1 MVGAFT
7 LTFERLRDNWAQLMW
22 EAGDERRELVS
33 HQLALHKKAME
44 EGTKSP
50 YFDWFTA
57 LVVELVYT
65 TDLKSVALMGLRVQ
79 LSLKALALA
88 KSEVRSTLTQRAQQ
102 EPPNCNYN
110 HAFK

>member
-1 MVGAFT
+1 MGIQT
-7 LTFERLRDNWAQLMW
+7 LIERLRDNWDQLMW
-22 EAGDERRELVS
+22 EAGDEHRELVS

-65 TDLKSVALMGLRVQ
+65 RRLKRRALTGLRVQ

-88 KSEVRSTLTQRAQQ
+88 KVKVAPTTGHTGTTRATQLQLQ
-102 EPPNCNYN
+102 PCV
-110 HAFK
+110 